1 MPWVVRVTTQRGEPL
16 RVIAGEAL
24 DRSTRLAE
32 RRRRRRAHLRRAR
45 CAYLL
50 AGLVFGVCYWSLGR
64 LDPLAFNETDLSRAR
79 ATYFSF
85 VTLATLGYGDVVP
98 RSELV
103 QSLAIV
109 EAVAAKC
116 TSPS

>member
-1 MPWVVRVTTQRGEPL
+1 MGGGRVMPWVVRVTTQRGEAL

-24 DRSTRLAE
+24 ARSARLAG
-32 RRRRRRAHLRRAR
+32 RRRRRGAHLRRSR

-79 ATYFSF
+79 ATYFHF
-85 VTLATLGYGDVVP
+85 VDLATLGEGG
-98 RSELV
+98 
-103 QSLAIV
+103 
-109 EAVAAKC
+109 AVARRERVQ
-116 TSPS
+116 